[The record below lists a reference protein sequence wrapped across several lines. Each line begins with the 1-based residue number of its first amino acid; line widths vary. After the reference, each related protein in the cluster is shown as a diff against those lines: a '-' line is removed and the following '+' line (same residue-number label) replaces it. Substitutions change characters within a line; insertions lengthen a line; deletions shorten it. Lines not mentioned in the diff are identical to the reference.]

1 MPASPHAPSPAD
13 LAGRL
18 RDRLTARPP
27 GNKAKPAANITD
39 WTALTRD
46 DFFAALK
53 TACRAESAPAAAVRE
68 TERRLADGVLQARE
82 LHQVLLATGQND
94 GWAAVREAALVALTE
109 RPDMAVTVVHL
120 ESQRLGSAAAFQES
134 ADGAAFTARVA
145 LAVDGQPV
153 TGRAARGASKKT
165 ARQLAALSLVAT
177 LAGLPDP
184 VRQPQGPDTGS
195 GAVGPEELLAAI
207 RDGRHPG
214 PRLADG
220 LAARRLSAQE
230 LHDLLLAA
238 DPVAWATARK
248 VAWEQ
253 LTRSPQLAG
262 GVLSL
267 YTQSRGQAPV
277 RYVTITDGV
286 VVAVLPHHD
295 WIQEGT
301 HVGAPGRAAT
311 TKAAQAAAALALLA
325 DLMPPLASE
334 DQPTA
339 PGRNPL
345 AELNERVQVGAIT
358 GLAFT
363 ITAAGPPHDPVFT
376 CSAAC
381 RDVDGEICVTGQGRS
396 KSQAR
401 AAAAEALLAELA
413 GPVEPAPP
421 SHVEAVARYATS
433 PVGVADR
440 LLQAGCAIGYA
451 GARFHL
457 GLPDGWPLPEELP
470 DLPVPAAHLLTVLAR
485 ARGQDAHPSVRAW
498 AHPATA
504 VLAAVARR
512 DVYPAVDAAG
522 CDRWALVLPA
532 DALPGEDEEDE
543 EDGAV
548 DEADAREFTDLAA
561 EHLLRT
567 PGAALIAGPAPY
579 VGRPAQLPGDVAEW
593 ADRCAGLADRRPGRL
608 LVIRLRI
615 QDEGITGELLPRDLG
630 YPELRMVR
638 GARRVWPPLDDLSGG
653 PVRLAGSA
661 VAPLAGEAGRE
672 LSGLGVR
679 IEWPENVARGLVAR
693 AVLVPHATGAVSAR
707 STVAVR
713 WGLWLADDALT
724 EQESAAVAQAE
735 GLIRMRGRWVV
746 IDPASRDRARD
757 PGLPAITGT
766 QAVSAALTGQ
776 IQIGADTLD
785 CEATGRLADLVSRS
799 RGSHVSECGSR
810 PDEPASTPGLKAS
823 LRDYQR
829 RAVAWL
835 AGITGLGFG
844 AVLAD
849 DMGLG
854 KTLTIIAFHLDRSAG
869 PTLVVCPASLLTNWE
884 REIAR
889 FAPGVPVRR
898 HHGAARDLTGLP
910 ADGIVLTSYG
920 TLLRDVDE
928 FRGICFGLAVAD
940 EAQTIKNPRG
950 MHAAALRHLN
960 AGLRVAVTGTPVE
973 NSLIDLWAILDWT
986 NPGLFGTAKAF
997 RATTKGES
1005 LNRLVGPFLLRRR
1018 KTDPAIAAELPSK
1031 IVSDHLVELTPEQTA
1046 LYTAISRDTFGTI
1059 RASSGIQRHGL
1070 ILRMLQALR
1079 QVCNS
1084 PAHYLRE
1091 RPDGWDADAEA
1102 ARSGKLACL
1111 DDLLAAITERREA
1124 ALVFTSY
1131 VSMAHL
1137 LAAHLGARGIRADV
1151 VRGGIQAAR
1160 RQEIVD
1166 RFQSGEGEC
1175 LILSVRAAGVG
1186 LNLTR
1191 AGHVIHFDRH
1201 WNPAVE
1207 DQATDRAHRIGRRG
1221 TVHVHHLIAENTVED
1236 HIGELLRH
1244 KRAIADRLLTG
1255 DEMSLT
1261 ELTDDEL
1268 GQLVGLGAGGHRDQ
1282 P

>member
-1 MPASPHAPSPAD
+1 VPVSPHAPSPAD

-18 RDRLTARPP
+18 KERRHASLPARPP
-27 GNKAKPAANITD
+27 GNQAKPAIDSTD
-39 WTALTRD
+39 WTALTPD

-53 TACRAESAPAAAVRE
+53 TACRAESVPAAAVPE
-68 TERRLADGVLQARE
+68 TERRLAGGVLQARE
-82 LHQVLLATGQND
+82 LHQVLLAAGRND
-94 GWAAVREAALVALTE
+94 TWAYVRQAALVALTE

-120 ESQRLGSAAAFQES
+120 ESQRLGSPAAFEET
-134 ADGAAFTARVA
+134 ADGARFTARAAVT
-145 LAVDGQPV
+145 VDGQPV
-153 TGRAARGASKKT
+153 TGQPGRGASKKT
-165 ARQLAALSLVAT
+165 ARQFAALSLVAT

-184 VRQPQGPDTGS
+184 VGQAQVPDTGDTGS
-195 GAVGPEELLAAI
+195 FAIGSAELLAAI
-207 RDGRHPG
+207 RDGTPPG
-214 PRLADG
+214 PQLAEG

-238 DPVAWATARK
+238 DPDAWAAARK
-248 VAWEQ
+248 AAWEQ
-253 LTRSPQLAG
+253 LIRSPQLAG

-267 YTQSRGQAPV
+267 YIQSRGQASV
-277 RYVTITDGV
+277 RYVTIADGA

-325 DLMPPLASE
+325 DLMPPLADE
-334 DQPTA
+334 DRATA
-339 PGRNPL
+339 PARNPL
-345 AELNERVQVGAIT
+345 IELNERAQVGAIT
-358 GLAFT
+358 DLGFT
-363 ITAAGPPHDPVFT
+363 VTAAGPPHDPVFT

-381 RDVDGEICVTGQGRS
+381 RQADGEISGTGQGRT
-396 KSQAR
+396 KTAAR

-413 GPVEPAPP
+413 GPAEPAPP
-421 SHVEAVARYATS
+421 SHVQAASRYATS

-440 LLQAGCAIGYA
+440 LIQAGCAIGYA
-451 GARFHL
+451 RGQFHL
-457 GLPDGWPLPEELP
+457 GLPDGWPLPGELP
-470 DLPVPAAHLLTVLAR
+470 DLPVPAAHLLPVLAR
-485 ARGQDAHPSVRAW
+485 VRSQDAHPSVRAW
-498 AHPATA
+498 AHLATA

-512 DVYPAVDAAG
+512 DVYPAVDATG
-522 CDRWALVLPA
+522 RDRWALVLPDGIMA
-532 DALPGEDEEDE
+532 GEDEEDG
-543 EDGAV
+543 EDGTL
-548 DEADAREFTDLAA
+548 DEADAREFTDVVA

-579 VGRPAQLPGDVAEW
+579 AGRPAQLPGHVAEW
-593 ADRCAGLADRRPGRL
+593 ADRCARLADPRPRRP
-608 LVIRLRI
+608 LVIRLRV
-615 QDEGITGELLPRDLG
+615 QDEGMTGELLPRDLG

-638 GARRVWPPLDDLSGG
+638 GARRVWPPIDDLSGA

-661 VAPLAGEAGRE
+661 VASLAGDAGRE
-672 LSGLGVR
+672 LSSLGVR
-679 IEWPENVARGLVAR
+679 IEWPENVARGLLAR
-693 AVLVPHATGAVSAR
+693 AVLVPRAAGAVSGQSA
-707 STVAVR
+707 VAVR
-713 WGLWLADDALT
+713 WGLWLDDAALT

-735 GLIRMRGRWVV
+735 GLVRIRGQWVV

-757 PGLPAITGT
+757 PGLPAITGS
-766 QAVSAALTGQ
+766 QAIGAALTGE
-776 IQIGADTLD
+776 IQIGADTFG
-785 CEATGRLADLVSRS
+785 CAATGRLAGLLARS
-799 RGSHVSECGSR
+799 REPDPGE
-810 PDEPASTPGLKAS
+810 PDEPVTISGLKAS

-854 KTLTIIAFHLDRSAG
+854 KTLTIIAFHLHRSAG

-898 HHGAARDLTGLP
+898 HHGAARDLNGLP

-920 TLLRDVDE
+920 TLLRDMDE
-928 FRGICFGLAVAD
+928 FRGIPFDLVVAD
-940 EAQTIKNPRG
+940 EAQNIKNPRS
-950 MHAAALRHLN
+950 MQSAALRHLD
-960 AGLRVAVTGTPVE
+960 AGLRIAVTGTPVE
-973 NSLIDLWAILDWT
+973 NGPTDLWAILDWT
-986 NPGLFGTAKAF
+986 NRGLFGTAKAF
-997 RATTKGES
+997 RTAPD

-1018 KTDPAIAAELPSK
+1018 KTDPAIAAELPEK

-1046 LYTAISRDTFGTI
+1046 LYAAITRDTFGAI
-1059 RASSGIQRHGL
+1059 RASSGIQRRGL

-1111 DDLLAAITERREA
+1111 DDLLAAIAERREA
-1124 ALVFTSY
+1124 ALIFTGY

-1137 LAAHLGARGIRADV
+1137 LATHLRGRGTHADIV
-1151 VRGGIQAAR
+1151 HGGIPAAR

-1191 AGHVIHFDRH
+1191 ADHVIHFDRH

-1207 DQATDRAHRIGRRG
+1207 DQATDRAHRIGRRE

-1255 DEMSLT
+1255 DEVSLT
-1261 ELTDDEL
+1261 ELTDEEL
-1268 GQLVGLGAGGHRDQ
+1268 GQLVSLGAVT